1 MTAGGLNL
9 ERPSIGGTIEVDGRN
24 ELSPDERIARMTN
37 ELGELS
43 VRLRT
48 EEITPEYHHARAA
61 ELGAQIT
68 AILERLN
75 R

>member
-1 MTAGGLNL
+1 MTAVGLNL
-9 ERPSIGGTIEVDGRN
+9 ERPSIGRTIEIS
-24 ELSPDERIARMTN
+24 ESSPDERIAHITN
-37 ELGELS
+37 ELGRLS
-43 VRLRT
+43 VQLRT